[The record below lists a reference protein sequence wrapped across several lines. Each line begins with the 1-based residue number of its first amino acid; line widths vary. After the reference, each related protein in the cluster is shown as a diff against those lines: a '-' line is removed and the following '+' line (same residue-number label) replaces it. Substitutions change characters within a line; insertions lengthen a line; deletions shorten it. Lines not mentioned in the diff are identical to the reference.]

1 MNATEARQRFLG
13 LLESFEKDPKAVHK
27 IEKHGRPAAVLL
39 SMDLYE
45 SLLETL
51 EILGDE
57 ELMKQI
63 RKSMAD
69 AAEGRTTPWE
79 DARKTLDLD

>member
-1 MNATEARQRFLG
+1 MNASEARQRFLG

-39 SMDLYE
+39 SIDLYE
-45 SLLETL
+45 SMLETL

-57 ELMKQI
+57 QLMEQL
-63 RKSMAD
+63 RKSMKD
-69 AAEGRTTPWE
+69 AAEGRTIPWE
-79 DARKTLDLD
+79 EARKALNLD